1 MSVLFALSLP
11 GLVILLIALG
21 VWQLL
26 RAKVTGKRRPGS
38 ASIGIDLL
46 DTVLKPGS
54 EHRLFEK
61 EHKRLQRDETEKGE
75 PPFSEFAVRGKSV
88 IWGKPP
94 KR

>member
-75 PPFSEFAVRGKSV
+75 PPFSEFNVPGKSV
-88 IWGKPP
+88 TWKKPP
-94 KR
+94 TH